1 MIYKEAYKYTTGEMV
16 FTYDGKKWFKLSNDN
31 KTTSIK
37 NVDKTK
43 IAFKVK

>member
-1 MIYKEAYKYTTGEMV
+1 MIYKEAYQYYTGEMI
-16 FTYDGKKWFKLSNDN
+16 FTYDGKQWFKLGNND

-43 IAFKVK
+43 IAFKIK